1 MRAWVVL
8 LRGALLLLL
17 SFGADAAA
25 PIVPDGA
32 RETRWADEVVP
43 QLVVGDAVWLATPE
57 RARVLAL
64 YAEPSGAA
72 KAAIVLVH
80 GTGVHPDWGPIGEL
94 RSALPDRGFATL
106 SVQMPVLAADAPGSD
121 YDPLFPIA
129 AQRLDAAVA
138 WLKARGHAHIAVVSH
153 SLGASMVNAWLANAP
168 PRAIDAWVPI
178 GMVVDFA
185 MPPHMPVLDVTAE
198 RDLRE
203 ALSSRRSRAA
213 QLPRDRC
220 SASVVIANTDH
231 LLDKAVPRAVE
242 RIVPFLEKAVAGGC

>member
-1 MRAWVVL
+1 MRAWFVWVRGVLLVVL
-8 LRGALLLLL
+8 SLRV
-17 SFGADAAA
+17 DAAGLV
-25 PIVPDGA
+25 VPDDA

-43 QLVVGDAVWLATPE
+43 QLVVGDAVWLATPQ

-64 YAEPSGAA
+64 FTEPSGIA
-72 KAAIVLVH
+72 KAAVIVVH

-94 RSALPDRGFATL
+94 RSALPEHGYATL
-106 SVQMPVLAADAPGSD
+106 SVQMPVLAADVPGSD

-168 PRAIDAWVPI
+168 PPTIDAWIPI

-185 MPPHMPVLDVTAE
+185 RPPRMPVLDVTAE

-203 ALSSRRSRAA
+203 ALGSRRSRAA
-213 QLPRDRC
+213 SLPRDRC
-220 SASVVIANTDH
+220 SGSVSIANTDH
-231 LLDKAVPRAVE
+231 LLERAVPRAME
-242 RIVPFLEKAVAGGC
+242 RIVPFLEKALAGKC